1 MIGRLVGA
9 SLALVLLATA
19 SPGAE
24 PDFAALQV
32 QRYDPPKPAPTFALP
47 DLNEQSVR
55 LVDLRGKVVL
65 LYFWATWCPDCQKE
79 LPSVSKLY
87 TDLRSRGLEVL
98 LINFREDPGLVKRTV
113 EERGYLAPV
122 LLDQSGEVT
131 GKQYG
136 VWGPPTAY
144 FVDRRGQLVG
154 RVVGPRP
161 WGSPAA
167 RQFIL
172 ALLEAPERR

>member
-1 MIGRLVGA
+1 
-9 SLALVLLATA
+9 
-19 SPGAE
+19 
-24 PDFAALQV
+24 
-32 QRYDPPKPAPTFALP
+32 
-47 DLNEQSVR
+47 
-55 LVDLRGKVVL
+55 
-65 LYFWATWCPDCQKE
+65 
-79 LPSVSKLY
+79 LPSVNRLY

-98 LINFREDPGLVKRTV
+98 LINFQEDPGLVKRTV

-131 GKQYG
+131 GKAYG

-144 FVDRRGQLVG
+144 FVDRRGQLIG

-167 RQFIL
+167 RQFTL